1 MDAAYHRAITM
12 QALGRVFSVRALQVI
27 MAANLSLDGL
37 VGQLMHPEYHFDDN
51 TFVTG
56 EAFLQAR
63 RAEVRP
69 YLEAG
74 KPDEAWRAFGKLTH
88 TVQDFYAHTNYVA
101 LWLRQTGRKPDQAPA
116 EIDPLRPE
124 ILSSPELKSGRLY
137 YPWELLAFIPLV
149 GRWVIPLLPRDS
161 HAWMNIDSP
170 ARPAY
175 AWAEAAAIQR
185 TRYEFD
191 QLIRD
196 WPHDLVVLFTD
207 IQEV

>member
-1 MDAAYHRAITM
+1 MDAAYHRAITL
-12 QALGRVFSVRALQVI
+12 QALGGVFSARALKVI
-27 MAANLSLDGL
+27 LAANLSLDGL
-37 VGQLMHPEYHFDDN
+37 IGQLMHPEYHFDDN
-51 TFVTG
+51 AFAAG

-74 KPDEAWRAFGKLTH
+74 KPDDAWRAFGKLTH
-88 TVQDFYAHTNYVA
+88 AVQDFYAHTNYVT
-101 LWLRQTGRKPDQAPA
+101 LWLRQTARKPDQTPA
-116 EIDPLRPE
+116 EIDPLRSE

-175 AWAEAAAIQR
+175 AWAESAAIQR

-196 WPHDLVVLFTD
+196 WPHDLVALFTD